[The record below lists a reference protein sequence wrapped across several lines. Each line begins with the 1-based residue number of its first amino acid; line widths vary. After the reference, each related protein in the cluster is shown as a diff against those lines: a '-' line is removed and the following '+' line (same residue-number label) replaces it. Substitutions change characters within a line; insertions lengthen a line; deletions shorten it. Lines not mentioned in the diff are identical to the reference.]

1 MSLAR
6 RRAVLFLCALC
17 PVLIVA
23 VGISLNVGATGVHLT
38 ALWHA
43 GLHGGIEA
51 GNGADRVVLTQI
63 RGPRVVMA
71 GLTGAALAVAGAVM
85 QGLFRN
91 PLADPGLIGV
101 SSGAALATACVLVLG
116 GAWLDLGAG
125 GGHVALLSTAWAVPL
140 AGMLGSFVAACALY
154 LFATRGGAT
163 SVSMILLAGV
173 AFSAFSGALTGILIF
188 RANDTALRDLTF
200 WTMGSFAGAT
210 WPRIGLLCPFL
221 LVAGWVAACLAS
233 PLNALLLGE
242 SDARLMGYPVERI
255 KQLAMFA
262 VACAVG
268 PAVSFVGAIGF
279 VGVVVPHLV
288 RLVTGP
294 DHRLV
299 LPGSALLGAILL
311 IAADTLARVIAM
323 PADVPVGIVTAV
335 LGTPVFVWLLTR
347 VHDRE
352 RLA

>member
-23 VGISLNVGATGVHLT
+23 IGISLNVGATGVHLT
-38 ALWHA
+38 ALWH
-43 GLHGGIEA
+43 GGIEA
-51 GNGADRVVLTQI
+51 GNSADRVVLTQI

-101 SSGAALATACVLVLG
+101 SSGAALATACMLVLG
-116 GAWLDLGAG
+116 GAWLDLSAG

-255 KQLAMFA
+255 KRLAMFA

>member
-1 MSLAR
+1 MTLAQQ
-6 RRAVLFLCALC
+6 RAFLFL
-17 PVLIVA
+17 VA
-23 VGISLNVGATGVHLT
+23 MLPLLLLVTAVSLNVGATGVHLT
-38 ALWHA
+38 ALWQ
-43 GLHGGIEA
+43 GDTP
-51 GNGADRVVLTQI
+51 GNGYADRIVLTQI

-101 SSGAALATACVLVLG
+101 SSGAALATACMIVLG
-116 GAWLDLGAG
+116 GAGLDVAGAG
-125 GGHVALLSTAWAVPL
+125 IHAFITGSAWFVPI
-140 AGMLGSFVAACALY
+140 AGTLGSFAAAWLLY
-154 LFATRGGAT
+154 RFATRGGMT

-173 AFSAFSGALTGILIF
+173 ALGAFAGALTGILIF

-210 WPRIGLLCPFL
+210 WSRIGILCPFL
-221 LVAGWVAACLAS
+221 LVAVWITAGLAT

-242 SDARLMGYPVERI
+242 NDARLMGYPVERI
-255 KQLAMFA
+255 KRLAMLL
-262 VACAVG
+262 VACSVG
-268 PAVSFVGAIGF
+268 PTVSFVGAIGF
-279 VGVVVPHLV
+279 VGVVVPHLI

-299 LPGSALLGAILL
+299 LPGSALLGAALL
-311 IAADTLARVIAM
+311 IAADTLARIIAM

-347 VHDRE
+347 AHERE
-352 RLA
+352 VPA